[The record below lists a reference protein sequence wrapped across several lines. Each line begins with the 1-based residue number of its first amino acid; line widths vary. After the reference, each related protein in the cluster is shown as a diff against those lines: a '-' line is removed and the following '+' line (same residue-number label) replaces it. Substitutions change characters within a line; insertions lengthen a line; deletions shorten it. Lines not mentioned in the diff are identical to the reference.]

1 MDIID
6 LNLLDSVSEL
16 ASKSPRL
23 RMNHNFH
30 TSLDAKAQRL
40 LNALEP
46 VTELPI
52 HRHLHT
58 AETYILLRGSIKV
71 LFYNDERELID
82 SVLLNPLE
90 GKFGIDIP
98 VGQWH
103 TLEVLESGTVIF
115 EVKDGPYMPIG
126 VEDIMVL
133 TD

>member
-6 LNLLDSVSEL
+6 LDLLDSVSEL

-46 VTELPI
+46 GTELPI

-58 AETYILLRGSIKV
+58 AETYILLRGCIKV
-71 LFYNDERELID
+71 LFYNDARELID

-90 GKFGIDIP
+90 AKFGVNIP

-103 TLEVLESGTVIF
+103 TLEVLEHGTVIF
-115 EVKDGPYMPIG
+115 EVKDGPYKPIG
-126 VEDIMVL
+126 AEDVMVL
-133 TD
+133 V